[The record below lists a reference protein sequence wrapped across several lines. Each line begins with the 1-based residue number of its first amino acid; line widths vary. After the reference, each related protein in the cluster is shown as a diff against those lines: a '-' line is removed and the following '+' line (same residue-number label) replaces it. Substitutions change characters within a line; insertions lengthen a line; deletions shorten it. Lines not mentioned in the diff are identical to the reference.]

1 MKIKDF
7 NKIDL
12 PREKFEKYGQEKLFD
27 YELLAILLGSGI
39 KGVNVIQ
46 LSKKILSVIK
56 KVSIKNIGIDS
67 LIKIKGLGKIKAIQI
82 LAIIELTKRF
92 NAENPEILSSKDI
105 WKLCSDIRDS
115 KKEHFVVF
123 YLDTRNKFIER
134 QIISIG
140 ILNSSLVHPREVFE
154 SAISLHSVSII
165 IVHNHPSGDIEPSL
179 EDIVVTKRLVDAG
192 KILGI
197 KVFDHVILSKDKYFS
212 LKDENMLI

>member
-12 PREKFEKYGQEKLFD
+12 PREKFEKHGQEKLFD

-56 KVSIKNIGIDS
+56 KVSIKNIDINS
-67 LIKIKGLGKIKAIQI
+67 LIKIKGLGKIKAIQV
-82 LAIIELTKRF
+82 LSIIELTQRF
-92 NAENPEILSSKDI
+92 GIENPEILSAEDI

-123 YLDTRNKFIER
+123 YLDTKNKLIER
-134 QIISIG
+134 QIVSIG
-140 ILNSSLVHPREVFE
+140 TLNASLVHPRELFE
-154 SAISLHSVSII
+154 PAISLHAVSVII
-165 IVHNHPSGDIEPSL
+165 AHNHPSGDTSPSP
-179 EDIVVTKRLVDAG
+179 EDIEVTKRLVDAG

-197 KVFDHVILSKDKYFS
+197 EVVDHLIVSKDNYFS
-212 LKDENMLI
+212 FKDKMW